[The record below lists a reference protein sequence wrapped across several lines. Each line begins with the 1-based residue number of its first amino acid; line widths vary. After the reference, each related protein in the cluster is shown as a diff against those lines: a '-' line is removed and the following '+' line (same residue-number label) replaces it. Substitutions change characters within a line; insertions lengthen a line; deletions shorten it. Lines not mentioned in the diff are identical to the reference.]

1 LQRSALRRYGSFV
14 RTNLTVGD
22 LGELPGDPLVAALA
36 TLRPDEHRTG

>member
-22 LGELPGDPLVAALA
+22 LGELPGDPLVAVLA
-36 TLRPDEHRTG
+36 TLPSDTYRTG